1 MKKTLIGRTETESF
15 HINKNSFRVGIIS
28 DTQLPPC
35 KAALKK
41 DDTYLTHL
49 KKALTVLKNNK
60 ADMILFAGD
69 IGDCGTRFSLPKTRG
84 AVKKLSFFTAPFPFI
99 ILILFYRLDL
109 KREIERFEVTKIY
122 PMLLAWNRTAA
133 A

>member
-69 IGDCGTRFSLPKTRG
+69 IGDCGTRFSLQKQGDCKKTF
-84 AVKKLSFFTAPFPFI
+84 VFYSPFSFYNTDFILSARSQT
-99 ILILFYRLDL
+99 R
-109 KREIERFEVTKIY
+109 
-122 PMLLAWNRTAA
+122 N
-133 A
+133 